1 MRLLDTSLLVD
12 AFSGNRR
19 SAPAL
24 TEWLADGNRVAVST
38 LVLYEYWRGPRTPRE
53 IDDVQELL
61 TTALVV
67 EFGRK
72 EAEQSAVIYRAVGR
86 VRRRDMDIAIAACA
100 LEHGAALWTLNRR
113 DFMDIPGLTLI

>member
-12 AFSGNRR
+12 AFSGDRR
-19 SAPAL
+19 SGPAL
-24 TEWLADGNRVAVST
+24 AEWLADGNRVAVST
-38 LVLYEYWRGPRTPRE
+38 LVLYEYLRGPRTARE
-53 IDDVQELL
+53 INDVQELL

-72 EAEQSAVIYRAVGR
+72 EAEQSAAIYRGLGR
-86 VRRRDMDIAIAACA
+86 ARGRDMDIGIAACA

-113 DFMDIPGLTLI
+113 DFVDIPGLTLI